1 MEWCRMPLVQQQIK
15 SYTHTNTSSIVELN
29 DWRPLT
35 HQLFGWYLKAS
46 QRNQSTNSVGNLAC
60 YNSSFTVDSW
70 QKHSNSYTSPP
81 RNTLCVVVWMPPS
94 RQLSPPLCTSYV
106 LRYSLCFAH
115 NNSFEQGKFFFRL
128 NLNVTKR
135 WKRPKEVEKKT
146 TVLGKVRSKS
156 FNCDMV
162 KLLCLPLETPTI
174 VLTYERRR
182 QALIVVK
189 YLYL

>member
-1 MEWCRMPLVQQQIK
+1 MLQFQFHCRF
-15 SYTHTNTSSIVELN
+15 
-29 DWRPLT
+29 LT
-35 HQLFGWYLKAS
+35 KTFKLIHIAPTQY
-46 QRNQSTNSVGNLAC
+46 
-60 YNSSFTVDSW
+60 
-70 QKHSNSYTSPP
+70 
-81 RNTLCVVVWMPPS
+81 TLCGCLDATIATVVATAVH
-94 RQLSPPLCTSYV
+94 LIAYV

-162 KLLCLPLETPTI
+162 KLLLLCLPLETPTI

-189 YLYL
+189 YLYLWQLDKVYRLLRGIT